1 LPVLSSFEFMEI
13 RVRIIIARLGLVVGS
28 LLLVLLLLEGL
39 LHLGAWFVRGD
50 PQEANS
56 LGSTSQLRILCVGD
70 SNTYGMW
77 LDRSLAYPARLEA
90 IWNDSGRTPRIE
102 ALNLGHPGNNSSR
115 LLQSLPEMLASLDP
129 DWVIV
134 MVGANDFWTEP
145 VEIQALEA
153 RANVWAFL
161 RRTRVYRLAYMIE
174 RSFEVE
180 DVKVEAEEPVPG
192 KFDWTA
198 RVGDREFELGH
209 ATSKPQ
215 NRKRAT
221 RELLRNL
228 ESAIALIQRHRA
240 RIILM
245 TYPSWSGNY
254 GASNQITRTVAKRTG
269 IALVDQA
276 QTFRKA
282 CPDAQCEKLL
292 LRDQHPR
299 AEGYVLAAE
308 TLVGPLAEE
317 ISR

>member
-1 LPVLSSFEFMEI
+1 
-13 RVRIIIARLGLVVGS
+13 
-28 LLLVLLLLEGL
+28 
-39 LHLGAWFVRGD
+39 
-50 PQEANS
+50 
-56 LGSTSQLRILCVGD
+56 
-70 SNTYGMW
+70 
-77 LDRSLAYPARLEA
+77 
-90 IWNDSGRTPRIE
+90 
-102 ALNLGHPGNNSSR
+102 
-115 LLQSLPEMLASLDP
+115 
-129 DWVIV
+129 

-174 RSFEVE
+174 RSFEIE

-254 GASNQITRTVAKRTG
+254 GASNQITRTVAERTG

-276 QTFRKA
+276 RTFRKA

>member
-1 LPVLSSFEFMEI
+1 MICLAEFMQI
-13 RVRIIIARLGLVVGS
+13 RIRIIVARLGLVLGS
-28 LLLVLLLLEGL
+28 LLLVLFLLEGL
-39 LHLGAWFVRGD
+39 LQLGAWFVRGD

-56 LGSTSQLRILCVGD
+56 LGSTSHLRILCVGD

-90 IWNDSGRTPRIE
+90 IWSQSRRTPRIE

-115 LLQSLPEMLASLDP
+115 LLQNLPEMLAHLNP

-134 MVGANDFWTEP
+134 MVGANDFWTAP
-145 VEIQALEA
+145 VEIQELEA
-153 RANVWAFL
+153 RSNVWAFL

-180 DVKVEAEEPVPG
+180 NVEVEAEESVPG
-192 KFDWTA
+192 EFEWTA

-209 ATSKPQ
+209 ATPNPQ
-215 NRKRAT
+215 KRKRAQ

-228 ESAIALIQRHRA
+228 ESAIAAIERHPA

-245 TYPSWSGNY
+245 TYPSWGGNY
-254 GASNQITRTVAKRTG
+254 GVSNAITRAVAERTG
-269 IALVDQA
+269 TALVDQA
-276 QTFRKA
+276 QVFREA
-282 CPDAQCEKLL
+282 CPDAQCEPLL
-292 LRDQHPR
+292 LPDQHPR

-308 TLVGPLAEE
+308 TLARKLAEE